1 MAGRDR
7 MTIEEVVRQVLRDE
21 HADVIR
27 EAVKAVAAEL
37 MELEVSELIGA
48 ERGERRPQDRATHR
62 NGYRA
67 RRWDTRAGE
76 IELQIPKIRQGSYF
90 PGFLEPRRRSEQAL
104 LAVVQQAYVCGVST
118 RRVDQ
123 LVESLGLRISRSEV
137 SRVCAA
143 LDEHVEAFR
152 DRPLGGRY
160 RYLFLDAK
168 VEKVRDGGRV
178 VAKALV
184 VAHGV
189 HETGRREIVSIDVGE
204 AETEAFWTDFLRGLV
219 ARGLI
224 GVQLAISDAHA
235 RLKAAIAKVLGC
247 AWQRC
252 TVHFLRDCLGHAR
265 KDQHG
270 LLAALIRPIFN
281 ANSLAEA
288 RDRLSEAVA
297 HLEGSLSKA
306 ATLLEDAEPDI
317 LAFYSFPADHWRKLR
332 STDES
337 VKGSTRLIA
346 PISSDQSVAMAS
358 RRAADRLPW
367 ARFRW
372 RRRKRPVSRVARP
385 SSARRRVRR
394 WPSVSVRLRS
404 GRGRPRAKC
413 RVWGYEPCRAACPVE
428 GLESRAPLAAA
439 TPFLAAGAFACQS
452 ATS

>member
-27 EAVKAVAAEL
+27 ESVRAVAREL
-37 MELEVSELIGA
+37 MEVEVSELVGA
-48 ERGERRPQDRATHR
+48 ELGERRPDDRATHR
-62 NGYRA
+62 NGYRS

-76 IELQIPKIRQGSYF
+76 IELQIPKLRQGSYF

-152 DRPLGGRY
+152 GRPLEGRY
-160 RYLFLDAK
+160 PYLFLDAK

-189 HETGRREIVSIDVGE
+189 HETGRREILSIDVGE

-224 GVQLAISDAHA
+224 GVQLAVSDAHA
-235 RLKAAIAKVLGC
+235 GLKAAIAKVLGC

-281 ANSLAEA
+281 ADSLAEA

-306 ATLLEDAEPDI
+306 ATLLEDGEPDI

-332 STDES
+332 STNPLERFNKEIGRRTDVVGIFPDDGALIRLAGMLCIEQNDEWLVGRRYLS
-337 VKGSTRLIA
+337 AGSMEPLLEERLHRPDSEEVKEL
-346 PISSDQSVAMAS
+346 Q
-358 RRAADRLPW
+358 AA
-367 ARFRW
+367 
-372 RRRKRPVSRVARP
+372 
-385 SSARRRVRR
+385 
-394 WPSVSVRLRS
+394 
-404 GRGRPRAKC
+404 
-413 RVWGYEPCRAACPVE
+413 
-428 GLESRAPLAAA
+428 
-439 TPFLAAGAFACQS
+439 
-452 ATS
+452 

>member
-1 MAGRDR
+1 MKGGASVAGADR
-7 MTIEEVVRQVLRDE
+7 MTVEEVVRKVLLDE

-27 EAVKAVAAEL
+27 EAVKAVAAEM

-48 ERGERRPQDRATHR
+48 ERGERRPEDRATHR

-76 IELQIPKIRQGSYF
+76 LELQIPKVRQGSYF
-90 PGFLEPRRRSEQAL
+90 PSFLEPRRRSEQAL
-104 LAVVQQAYVCGVST
+104 VAVVQQAYVCGVST

-152 DRPLGGRY
+152 SRPLEGRY
-160 RYLFLDAK
+160 PYLFLDAK

-178 VAKALV
+178 VNKALV

-189 HETGRREIVSIDVGE
+189 HESGRREILSIDVGE
-204 AETEAFWTDFLRGLV
+204 AETEAFWTEFLRGLV
-219 ARGLI
+219 KRGLI

-235 RLKAAIAKVLGC
+235 GLKAAIAKVLGC

-281 ANSLAEA
+281 AENLEQA

-297 HLEGSLSKA
+297 HLDGRMGKVA
-306 ATLLEDAEPDI
+306 ALLEDAETDI
-317 LAFYSFPADHWRKLR
+317 LAFYAFPADHWRKLR
-332 STDES
+332 STNPLERFNKEIGRRTD
-337 VKGSTRLIA
+337 VVGIF
-346 PISSDQSVAMAS
+346 PDDAS
-358 RRAADRLPW
+358 L
-367 ARFRW
+367 
-372 RRRKRPVSRVARP
+372 
-385 SSARRRVRR
+385 
-394 WPSVSVRLRS
+394 VRLAGMLCIEQNDEWLV
-404 GRGRPRAKC
+404 GRRYLSAESTSLVIAGRDDHTHKEKEEDNPQLQ
-413 RVWGYEPCRAACPVE
+413 AA
-428 GLESRAPLAAA
+428 
-439 TPFLAAGAFACQS
+439 
-452 ATS
+452 